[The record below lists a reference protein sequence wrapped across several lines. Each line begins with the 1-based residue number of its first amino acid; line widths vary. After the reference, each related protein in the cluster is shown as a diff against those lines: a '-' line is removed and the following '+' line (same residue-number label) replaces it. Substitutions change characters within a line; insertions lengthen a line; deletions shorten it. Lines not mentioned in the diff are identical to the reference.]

1 MQTTPF
7 SQLLNNYPD
16 SSGPTAQDGEP
27 DYVEFF
33 WMYECSE
40 PFDQAVEISKVLV
53 HPEIVED
60 LNRLGYNTNYI
71 KTAEGKFF
79 ARKYETVGTEP
90 SPMPWVMVSSKPPYI
105 RR

>member
-1 MQTTPF
+1 MHTTPGY
-7 SQLLNNYPD
+7 QYNYPD
-16 SSGPTAQDGEP
+16 SSGPTPQDGEP

-40 PFDQAVEISKVLV
+40 PFDQAVEINKVLL

-60 LNRLGYNTNYI
+60 LERLGYDTNEI
-71 KTAEGKFF
+71 HTAEGKFF
-79 ARKYETVGTEP
+79 AKQVEGE
-90 SPMPWVMVSSKPPYI
+90 MWVMVSSKPPYI